1 LKPLT
6 HLRPGANI
14 HYLRCSRQHGGLTA
28 SGNGSLLGSA
38 WQRFD
43 GVPCELSKFAP
54 REVRVPGCLL
64 HRDDVD
70 RRTASRGG
78 RVANDIRDQQL
89 RPAIGPGKPGAT
101 PPRRR
106 VLPKPAM
113 ASCMQGPACTP
124 WLFRAHSGAG
134 VAFCIP
140 KRASPVARSPAPAGP
155 CRSWLRCPRPA
166 VAIKNASDV
175 IVTTSASPSIT
186 KHRQSGFR
194 GRLGTQS
201 PASAAVSLRAGVF
214 DSQRHIFL
222 STYSIY
228 YATLVFH
235 LVFSLS
241 MTLHHHGALFREK
254 SDWGPNQTELGVV
267 TSCFLPGFI
276 FLTSVMMTPV
286 RV

>member
-1 LKPLT
+1 
-6 HLRPGANI
+6 
-14 HYLRCSRQHGGLTA
+14 
-28 SGNGSLLGSA
+28 
-38 WQRFD
+38 
-43 GVPCELSKFAP
+43 
-54 REVRVPGCLL
+54 
-64 HRDDVD
+64 
-70 RRTASRGG
+70 
-78 RVANDIRDQQL
+78 
-89 RPAIGPGKPGAT
+89 
-101 PPRRR
+101 
-106 VLPKPAM
+106 
-113 ASCMQGPACTP
+113 
-124 WLFRAHSGAG
+124 
-134 VAFCIP
+134 
-140 KRASPVARSPAPAGP
+140 
-155 CRSWLRCPRPA
+155 LRCPRPA

-214 DSQRHIFL
+214 DSTSHFL

-267 TSCFLPGFI
+267 TSCFLAWVLF
-276 FLTSVMMTPV
+276 F
-286 RV
+286 